1 MSPLLLGIIASLVAG
16 NAALTVDV
24 LEPINNAEDIVA
36 LIFIPEVGLESEQYR
51 KIGRL
56 TL

>member
-16 NAALTVDV
+16 SAALTVDV

-36 LIFIPEVGLESEQYR
+36 LIFIPEVGLEPEQYR